1 MISIVA
7 LNVADILFTFGAIED
22 GRRELNPVVAAL
34 LDGGPGLAAFIK
46 VGVSVVLAALGWRFR
61 RFRRVIE
68 TALIVVA
75 LMSFVVLYHVLSFAF
90 A

>member
-7 LNVADILFTFGAIED
+7 LNVADILFTFAAIEE
-22 GRRELNPVVAAL
+22 GRRELNPVMAGL
-34 LDGGPGLAAFIK
+34 LDNGQGLAALVKI
-46 VGVSVVLAALGWRFR
+46 GGSSILAALGWRFR

-68 TALIVVA
+68 AALIVVA
-75 LMSFVVLYHVLSFAF
+75 LMSFVVLYHLLSFAF